1 MSYIINK
8 TDGTVLT
15 EIVDGT
21 IDQVTTDLTLIG
33 KNSSNY
39 GELFNENF
47 IKLLEN
53 FSNTSAPTNPI
64 TGQLWFDTTENR
76 LKIYDGAGFRVSGG
90 TVVSSTPPSGLVQGD
105 IWIDSTRKQLF
116 FYDGTQLT
124 LAGPPYT
131 SQQGLTGITIESIL
145 DVNQLSHTVA
155 LQYVSQ
161 SLIGVWSKD
170 EFMPA
175 STIVGFSG
183 KVYKGFTMGTLSGAE
198 FRVIAKQARELIA
211 TDGSIKTAE
220 SFLSKTEDAATTGKF
235 TILNTKPL
243 VLGPGQNWE
252 VQVLSGNMNIVS
264 NNSGQEFSIK
274 TKDGGSP
281 VDAIKIKATT
291 QRVGVFAE
299 DPQATLDVN
308 GDVII
313 RGDLTVEGST
323 TTINTTV
330 TTVEDANIELGVTDV
345 PSDTTADTGG
355 IILKGTT
362 DKTIIWNKDI
372 SNVANS
378 NWTFSEN
385 VSLDSGKS
393 FKINNISVLSSTS
406 LGNTV
411 TDAPGLRS
419 LGNLLS
425 LTVDNINVNS
435 NTISSLDLNGN
446 IVLSPN
452 GIGTVDV
459 DTSRITN
466 LANPVDPTDAVNLQ
480 YFQQYVT
487 AFPLGTS
494 LDITMLSAATPL
506 LWSQIATILE
516 DIYPASEHPTNTYCK
531 VYTTRQTITYPA
543 ISITKGTSGSGA
555 NIIASFVSVN
565 KGALEENQSV
575 MQDFATN
582 PIDAGEATINYVRH
596 VYVFKVNSSS
606 EWEHDTDYAAT
617 ALPT

>member
-21 IDQVTTDLTLIG
+21 IDQVTSDLTLIG

-39 GELFNENF
+39 GEFFNENF
-47 IKLLEN
+47 VKLLEN

-76 LKIYDGAGFRVSGG
+76 LKIYDGTGFRVSGG
-90 TVVSSTPPSGLVQGD
+90 TVVSSTVPSGLVQGD
-105 IWIDSTRKQLF
+105 IWIDSIRKQLF

-131 SQQGLTGITIESIL
+131 NQQGLTGITIESIL
-145 DVNQLSHTVA
+145 DTNQLSHTVA

-161 SLIGVWSKD
+161 SLIGIWSKD
-170 EFMPA
+170 EFTPA
-175 STIVGFSG
+175 TSIVGFSG

-198 FRVIAKQARELIA
+198 FRVTAQRARELIA

-220 SFLSKTEDAATTGKF
+220 SFLSKTENAATTGNF

-243 VLGPGQNWE
+243 VLGTGQNWE

-264 NNSGQEFSIK
+264 NNSGQEFSVK
-274 TKDGGSP
+274 TKSSGSP
-281 VDAIKIKATT
+281 VDALKIKATT
-291 QRVGVFAE
+291 QRVGIFAE

-313 RGDLTVEGST
+313 RGDLTIEGST

-330 TTVEDANIELGVTDV
+330 ISVEDATMELGVTAV
-345 PSDTTADTGG
+345 PSDNSADNGG

-372 SNVANS
+372 SDIARS
-378 NWTFSEN
+378 NWNFSEN
-385 VSLDSGKS
+385 ISLSTGKT
-393 FKINNISVLSSTS
+393 FKINNVDVLSSTS

-411 TDAPGLRS
+411 EAAPGLRT

-425 LTVDNINVNS
+425 LTVDNINVND
-435 NTISSLDLNGN
+435 NTISSTDTNGD

-452 GIGTVDV
+452 GIGKVSV
-459 DTSRITN
+459 ASSRISN

-487 AFPLGTS
+487 AFPLGTTM
-494 LDITMLSAATPL
+494 DITTLSSATPL
-506 LWSQIATILE
+506 LWNQIATILE
-516 DIYPASEHPTNTYCK
+516 DIFPASEHPTGTICK
-531 VYTTRQTITYPA
+531 VYTNRQTVSYPS
-543 ISITKGTSGSGA
+543 INITKAGPGSGA
-555 NIIASFVSVN
+555 TFEANFVSVN
-565 KGALEENQSV
+565 KGALQENQSV
-575 MQDFATN
+575 LQDFGVNAIN
-582 PIDAGEATINYVRH
+582 AGDATISYVRR
-596 VYVFKVNSSS
+596 VFVFTVDAAAWTYSN
-606 EWEHDTDYAAT
+606 DFAAT
-617 ALPT
+617 TLPT